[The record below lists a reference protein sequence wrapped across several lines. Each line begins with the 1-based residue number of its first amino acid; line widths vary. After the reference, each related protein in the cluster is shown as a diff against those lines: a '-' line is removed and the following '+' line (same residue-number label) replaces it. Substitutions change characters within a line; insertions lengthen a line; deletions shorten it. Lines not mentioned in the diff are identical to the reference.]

1 MEEMKAWT
9 PPTDHLS
16 LPKPPRHCKYV
27 WLRFDIKTKK
37 FKYPLV
43 RHKQL
48 KNKKRFPFIYIKH
61 YGKCVGIEGL
71 TLAKVKI

>member
-1 MEEMKAWT
+1 MEVKMKAWT
-9 PPTDHLS
+9 PPDYLS

-48 KNKKRFPFIYIKH
+48 KNRKRFPFIYIKH

>member
-1 MEEMKAWT
+1 MKAWT
-9 PPTDHLS
+9 PPLYLD
-16 LPKPPRHCKYV
+16 PPEPPRHYRYV
-27 WLRFDIKTKK
+27 WIRFNSRTK

-43 RHKQL
+43 RHKKL

-71 TLAKVKI
+71 TLAKIKL